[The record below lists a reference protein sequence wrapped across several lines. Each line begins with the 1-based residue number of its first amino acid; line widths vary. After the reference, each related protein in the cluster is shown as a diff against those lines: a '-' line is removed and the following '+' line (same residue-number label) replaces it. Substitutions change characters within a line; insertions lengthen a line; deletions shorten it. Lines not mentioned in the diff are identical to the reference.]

1 MANKELS
8 IKEKLTQLFE
18 LQVIDSK
25 IDSLS
30 ILKGE
35 LPMEVSD
42 LEDEITGL
50 NKRIDKLKESIK
62 NVDTEVS
69 RHQGNIKDSEALIA
83 KYEKQMDN
91 VKNNREFTA
100 LSKEVEMQ
108 KLEIELSNKR
118 INDSDGQLS
127 IKKEALAA
135 SKKRL
140 KERSGDLDNKK
151 VELDKI
157 IKKTE
162 KEERK
167 YTKQGNAIKENVEPR
182 LLRAYER
189 LRNNYRNGLAVVTIE
204 RNACGG
210 CFNRIPPQLKIEIGM
225 RKTIQACE
233 HCSRILVDDE
243 IAGKEVVEA

>member
-1 MANKELS
+1 MAKELS

-35 LPMEVSD
+35 LPIEVSD
-42 LEDEITGL
+42 LEDEIEGL
-50 NKRIDKLKESIK
+50 NKRIDKLKDGIK
-62 NVDTEVS
+62 NVETEVS

-118 INDSDGQLS
+118 IGESGGQTE
-127 IKKEALAA
+127 IKKEALSA

-140 KERSGDLDNKK
+140 KERTSDLDDKK

-167 YTKQGNAIKENVEPR
+167 LTKQGDAIKVNVEPR
-182 LLRAYER
+182 LIKAYDR

-225 RKTIQACE
+225 RKAIQFCE

-243 IAGKEVVEA
+243 IAGKEAVEA

>member
-1 MANKELS
+1 MAKELS

-18 LQVIDSK
+18 IQVIDSK
-25 IDSLS
+25 IDALS

-42 LEDEITGL
+42 LEDEIEGL
-50 NKRIDKLKESIK
+50 TKRIDKLKEGIK
-62 NVDTEVS
+62 DVETEVS
-69 RHQGNIKDSEALIA
+69 RHKGNIKDSEALIA

-118 INDSDGQLS
+118 IADSDGQFG

-140 KERSGDLDNKK
+140 KERSGNLDEKK

-167 YTKQGNAIKENVEPR
+167 LNKQGDAIKGNVEPR
-182 LLRAYER
+182 LLKAYSR
-189 LRNNYRNGLAVVTIE
+189 LRNNYKNGLAVVTIE

-225 RKTIQACE
+225 RKTILACE
-233 HCSRILVDDE
+233 HCSRVLVDDE